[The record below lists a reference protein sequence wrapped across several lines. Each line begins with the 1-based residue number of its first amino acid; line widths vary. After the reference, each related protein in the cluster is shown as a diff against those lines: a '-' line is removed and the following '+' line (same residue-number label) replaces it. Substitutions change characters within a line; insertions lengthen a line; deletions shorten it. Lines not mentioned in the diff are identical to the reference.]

1 MNQEYN
7 NILLYNRYIN
17 YNWESHMKQSEIQ
30 YNRIRVTN
38 PENEIKMISIL
49 RGIGQPFK
57 AISTTDYII
66 STKQCAVLEKNKID
80 YEILK

>member
-1 MNQEYN
+1 MRVKSMNQT
-7 NILLYNRYIN
+7 
-17 YNWESHMKQSEIQ
+17 QIQ

-38 PENEIKMISIL
+38 PENEIKMVSIL

-57 AISTTDYII
+57 AVSRTDYIV
-66 STKQCAVLEKNKID
+66 STKQCAVLESNKIQ